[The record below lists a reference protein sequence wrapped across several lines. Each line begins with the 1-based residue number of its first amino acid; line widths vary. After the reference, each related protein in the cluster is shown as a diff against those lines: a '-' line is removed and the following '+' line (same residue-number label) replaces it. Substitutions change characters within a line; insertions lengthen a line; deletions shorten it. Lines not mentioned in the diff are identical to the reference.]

1 MKTIKLS
8 AGYDIGKG
16 RQLNKKI
23 RERDSQREACYSH
36 CPPWVTAHMPKA
48 VPFEKQHQR
57 LHVAGEP
64 DFTQSPAKSLN
75 K

>member
-16 RQLNKKI
+16 RQLNKKNKGK
-23 RERDSQREACYSH
+23 RQSKRGLLQP